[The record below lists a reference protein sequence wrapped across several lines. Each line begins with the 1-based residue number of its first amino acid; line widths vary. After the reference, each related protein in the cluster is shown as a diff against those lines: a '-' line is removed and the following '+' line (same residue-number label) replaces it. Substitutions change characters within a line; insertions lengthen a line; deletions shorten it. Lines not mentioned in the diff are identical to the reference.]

1 MQKLNGNLLFSASD
15 LVNFLECTNLTYLDL
30 KNFNEKLI
38 KAEDDAQAK
47 LIKAKGLAHEKSFL
61 KKLKVEHPESVINIV
76 DICPNREDQF
86 SATEN
91 AMRDGASIIYQ
102 ASFRRGDF
110 LGFADF
116 LRRVE
121 VPSDLGEYSYEVIDT
136 KLSKTAKGKTECI
149 DLSSLKRRGLSLRF
163 QPQAQSRY

>member
-15 LVNFLECTNLTYLDL
+15 LVNFLECTNLTHLDL
-30 KNFNEKLI
+30 KNFDEKLK

-47 LIKAKGLAHEKSFL
+47 LIQTKGLAHEKSFL
-61 KKLKVEHPESVINIV
+61 TKLQSQHLESVINIV

-86 SATEN
+86 AATEK

-102 ASFRRGDF
+102 ASFRRYDF

-121 VPSDLGEYSYEVIDT
+121 VPSNLGTYSY
-136 KLSKTAKGKTECI
+136 
-149 DLSSLKRRGLSLRF
+149 
-163 QPQAQSRY
+163 